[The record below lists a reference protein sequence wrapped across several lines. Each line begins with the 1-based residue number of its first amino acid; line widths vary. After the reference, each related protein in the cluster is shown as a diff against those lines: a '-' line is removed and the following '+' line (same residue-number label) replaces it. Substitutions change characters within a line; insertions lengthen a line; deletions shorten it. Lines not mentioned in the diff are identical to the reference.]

1 MKTKKTIL
9 EFKIG
14 KFDSKNRYY
23 QNGGGL
29 IFRGESK
36 GIGSSYAM
44 DQLFPPC
51 FKNGKERK
59 SGEYTDDQKNGVGLT
74 VEMVK
79 SGIGEINFDREFDT
93 VYTKYLDEKLT
104 EKEIQAIFNSG
115 KWLFDELLK
124 YFTQSELEFMGW
136 EFEEEKEE
144 ETFLKKKI

>member
-14 KFDSKNRYY
+14 KFDAKGKYY
-23 QNGGGL
+23 QNGGAL
-29 IFRGESK
+29 IFRGESR
-36 GIGSSYAM
+36 GIGSSDAM

-59 SGEYTDDQKNGVGLT
+59 TGEYTDDQKNGVGLT

-115 KWLFDELLK
+115 TWLLDQLLK

-144 ETFLKKKI
+144 ETF

>member
-1 MKTKKTIL
+1 MKTKKIIL

-14 KFDSKNRYY
+14 KWDAKNRYH

-29 IFRGESK
+29 KFIGESR

-59 SGEYTDDQKNGVGLT
+59 SGEYKDDQKNGVGLT

-79 SGIGEINFDREFDT
+79 SGIGEIDFDGKFDT
-93 VYTKYLDEKLT
+93 VYTKYLDENLT
-104 EKEIQAIFNSG
+104 GKEIEAIFISG
-115 KWLFDELLK
+115 KWLLNDLLK
-124 YFTQSELEFMGW
+124 YFTQSELQFMGW
-136 EFEEEKEE
+136 EFEEEEEE
-144 ETFLKKKI
+144 ETF

>member
-14 KFDSKNRYY
+14 KWDAKNRYH

-29 IFRGESK
+29 FFRGESR

-59 SGEYTDDQKNGVGLT
+59 TGEYTDDQGNGVGLT
-74 VEMVK
+74 VEMAN
-79 SGIGEINFDREFDT
+79 SDIGEINFDGKFDT
-93 VYTKYLDEKLT
+93 VYTKYLDENLT
-104 EKEIQAIFNSG
+104 GKEIEAIFESNPSD
-115 KWLFDELLK
+115 WMFTELLK
-124 YFTQSELEFMGW
+124 YFTES
-136 EFEEEKEE
+136 
-144 ETFLKKKI
+144 

>member
-1 MKTKKTIL
+1 MKKKTIL
-9 EFKIG
+9 EFRIG
-14 KFDSKNRYY
+14 KWDAKGRYC

-29 IFRGESK
+29 IFRREAS
-36 GIGSSYAM
+36 GIGSSDAM

-59 SGEYTDDQKNGVGLT
+59 TGEYTDDQKNGVGLT

-79 SGIGEINFDREFDT
+79 SGIGEIIFDREFDT

-104 EKEIQAIFNSG
+104 EKEIQAIFLRG
-115 KWLFDELLK
+115 KWLLDELLK

-136 EFEEEKEE
+136 EFEEEE
-144 ETFLKKKI
+144 L

>member
-1 MKTKKTIL
+1 MKKKTIL

-14 KFDSKNRYY
+14 KIDAKGKCH

-29 IFRGESK
+29 KFIGESK
-36 GIGSSYAM
+36 GIGSSDAM

-51 FKNGKERK
+51 FKNGEERK
-59 SGEYTDDQKNGVGLT
+59 TGEYKDDQGNGVGLT

-115 KWLFDELLK
+115 TWLLDELLK

-136 EFEEEKEE
+136 VFEEENEE
-144 ETFLKKKI
+144 ETF